1 MIPFTLAEVAE
12 AVGGDLQG
20 EPDTII
26 AGVTLDS
33 RSVQPG
39 DLFVALPGE
48 RVDGHDFIDT
58 AISAGAGAVLGQH
71 LGGAPGVIVA
81 DSTAALGRLAT
92 AVLARLDQLTTVAL
106 TGSSGKTSTKDLLS
120 QVLADAGATIAP
132 PGSFNNELGLPL
144 TVLQCTEDTK
154 YLVLE
159 MGARGVGHIAYLCDI
174 ATPDAAIVLNVGSAH
189 VGEFGD
195 RDAIARAKSEI
206 VAALPP
212 DGVAI
217 LNADDPRVA
226 AMSGA
231 TDARVVTFGESAAA
245 DVRLTDLSL
254 DSLARPSFTLHF
266 GEDSAPVQ
274 LSLSGE
280 HMAANA
286 AAAAAAAVAIGLPLA
301 QVADSLSSASSRSRW
316 RMEVGLSAS
325 GVTVINDAY
334 NANPESVRAALKSL
348 AAMAGEGRT
357 WAVLGEMLELGDE
370 SVEQHDAIGRLAV
383 RLDITKLIAVGE
395 GARPIHM
402 GAAHEGSWGEESTWV
417 PDVDAAL
424 DILRSQLAPGDV
436 VLVKASRAVGLERIA
451 AAVLDQGGQ
460 G

>member
-12 AVGGDLQG
+12 AVGGELQG
-20 EPDTII
+20 AAETIVT
-26 AGVTLDS
+26 GVTLDS

-39 DLFVALPGE
+39 DLFVAVPGE
-48 RVDGHDFIDT
+48 RVDGHGFIDA
-58 AISAGAGAVLGQH
+58 AIAAGAAAVLGQQ
-71 LGGAPGVIVA
+71 LGSAPGVVVA
-81 DSTAALGRLAT
+81 DSTAALGQLA
-92 AVLARLDQLTTVAL
+92 AALLARLGQLTTVAM

-120 QVLADAGATIAP
+120 QVLADDGETIAP

-144 TVLQCTEDTK
+144 TVLQCTQTTK

-159 MGARGVGHIAYLCDI
+159 MGARGVGHISYLCGI
-174 ATPDAAIVLNVGSAH
+174 ATPDVGIVLNVGSAH

-206 VAALPP
+206 VTALSPE
-212 DGVAI
+212 GVAV
-217 LNADDPRVA
+217 LNADDSRVA
-226 AMSGA
+226 AMVA
-231 TDARVVTFGESAAA
+231 VTPARVVTFGESGAA
-245 DVRLTDLSL
+245 DVRLSDLTL
-254 DSLARPSFTLHF
+254 DALARPSFTLHY
-266 GEDSAPVQ
+266 GSESASVQ

-286 AAAAAAAVAIGLPLA
+286 AAAAAAAMAVGLPLQ
-301 QVADSLSSASSRSRW
+301 QVAQSLSAANSRSRW
-316 RMEVGLSAS
+316 RMEVGHSAE

-370 SVEQHDAIGRLAV
+370 SVEQHDAIGRLVV
-383 RLDITKLIAVGE
+383 RLDIAKLIAVGE

-402 GAAHEGSWGEESTWV
+402 GAAHEGSWGDESMWV
-417 PDVDAAL
+417 PDVESAL
-424 DILRSQLAPGDV
+424 DVLRSQLAPGDV
-436 VLVKASRAVGLERIA
+436 VLVKASRAVGLERVA
-451 AAVLDQGGQ
+451 AALLDQGGQ

>member
-12 AVGGDLQG
+12 AVGGVPQG
-20 EPDTII
+20 APETIVT
-26 AGVTLDS
+26 GVTLDS

-48 RVDGHDFIDT
+48 RVDGHAFIDS
-58 AISAGAGAVLGQH
+58 AMAAGAAAVLGQH
-71 LGGAPGVIVA
+71 LEGVAGVAVA
-81 DSTAALGRLAT
+81 DSTVALGHLAT
-92 AVLARLDQLTTVAL
+92 ALLARLDQLTTVAL

-120 QVLADAGATIAP
+120 QVLADAGETIAP

-144 TVLQCTEDTK
+144 TVLQCTETTR

-159 MGARGVGHIAYLCDI
+159 MGARGVGHIAYLCGI
-174 ATPDAAIVLNVGSAH
+174 ATPDVAIVLNVGSAH

-206 VAALPP
+206 VAALSE
-212 DGVAI
+212 DGIAV
-217 LNADDPRVA
+217 LNADDARVA
-226 AMSGA
+226 AMSAVTPGH
-231 TDARVVTFGESAAA
+231 VLTFGESAGA
-245 DVRLTDLSL
+245 DLRLSDLTL
-254 DSLARPSFTLHF
+254 DPLARPSFTLHY
-266 GEDSAPVQ
+266 GSDAASVH
-274 LSLSGE
+274 LTLSGE

-286 AAAAAAAVAIGLPLA
+286 AAAAAAAVAVGLPLE
-301 QVADSLSSASSRSRW
+301 QVAASLSAARSRSRW
-316 RMEVGLSAS
+316 RMEVGHSES

-383 RLDITKLIAVGE
+383 RLDIAKLIAVGE

-402 GAAHEGSWGEESTWV
+402 GAAHEGSWGDESTWV

-424 DILRSQLAPGDV
+424 AVLQSQLAPGDV
-436 VLVKASRAVGLERIA
+436 VLIKASRAVGLERVA
-451 AAVLDQGGQ
+451 AALLDPGGQ
-460 G
+460 A